1 MPRSRCHPRGFG
13 ERDGQAVQAKL
24 DAQNEVLISIALQL
38 GGGDE
43 AQRLLT
49 LVGLE
54 NAPERKIHERQADV
68 HQAVRDRS
76 PA

>member
-1 MPRSRCHPRGFG
+1 M
-13 ERDGQAVQAKL
+13 
-24 DAQNEVLISIALQL
+24 LISIALQL

-54 NAPERKIHERQADV
+54 NAPETKIHERQADV
-68 HQAVRDRS
+68 HQAVRHRS
-76 PA
+76 PACLRLSWTGGQVTTARTLTEVVGR